1 MDSPDFFQ
9 HIIHYLPEPSLLLM
23 QTLKIVC
30 FEQKKSSKNSDS
42 LQNTDNNVK
51 ATRLVKM
58 YDLVCSTGLLSC
70 ILCYCMRGKKQH
82 RPSKDF
88 HVLTVL
94 TVFTGMELH
103 INADRYNNK
112 HININEKHGFI
123 VYENTAVMYS
133 CHMNFIK

>member
-58 YDLVCSTGLLSC
+58 CDLVCVCAAL
-70 ILCYCMRGKKQH
+70 
-82 RPSKDF
+82 
-88 HVLTVL
+88 
-94 TVFTGMELH
+94 
-103 INADRYNNK
+103 
-112 HININEKHGFI
+112 GFCHASF
-123 VYENTAVMYS
+123 VTA
-133 CHMNFIK
+133 